1 MKSTGEGFTYTNL
14 PRAPKGPSTH
24 NNPRMAN
31 PYPPPLTASVVISCY
46 NYGRFVATAID
57 SALRQSRPVEV
68 IVVDDGST
76 DDSRAIIRG
85 YGDRIRP
92 VFKENGGQGSAINA
106 GCALAR
112 GEAVFLLDADDELRP
127 EAVDTVL
134 AAWRPDTVLVQWRP
148 SMMDAEGRDVP
159 GTVPAE
165 WKALDEGDVSEQ
177 MLATGGYSVTVTS
190 GLALRRDA
198 LLAILPIPEGPFRY
212 AADGFVV
219 RAMAF
224 RGPVQALDRP
234 LTRYRVHASNEVGLS
249 PARMAATYRKY
260 IAWAGHELE
269 AVESLARQHGRKVL
283 PEIGERNP
291 DFLRLRLY
299 SLVTDP
305 ANHPL
310 RRDTRGQVLPRLI
323 AAEWRTPMPVSR
335 RLLGLLV
342 DSAVALLPRPLACQL
357 LLWRYSA
364 GTRPGWLARYAA
376 WHRRRSAA

>member
-1 MKSTGEGFTYTNL
+1 MGEQ
-14 PRAPKGPSTH
+14 RIA
-24 NNPRMAN
+24 A
-31 PYPPPLTASVVISCY
+31 PPPLTASVVISCY
-46 NYGRFVATAID
+46 NYGRFVASAIE

-76 DDSRAIIRG
+76 DDSRAVIMR
-85 YGDRIRP
+85 YGDRIHP
-92 VFKENGGQGSAINA
+92 VFKANGGQGSAINA
-106 GCALAR
+106 GCMLAR
-112 GEAVFLLDADDELRP
+112 GDAVFLLDADDELRP
-127 EAVDTVL
+127 EAVETVL
-134 AAWRPDTVLVQWRP
+134 AAWRPEAVLVQWRP

-165 WKALDEGDVSEQ
+165 WIPLGDGDVSER

-198 LLAILPIPEGPFRY
+198 LLAILPMPEGPFRY

-224 RGPVQALDRP
+224 LGPVQAIDRP
-234 LTRYRVHASNEVGLS
+234 LTRYRVHGSNEVGVS
-249 PARMAATYRKY
+249 PERMAATYRKY

-269 AVESLARQHGRKVL
+269 ALESLARQHGRKISAGV
-283 PEIGERNP
+283 GERNP

-305 ANHPL
+305 ANHPVPG
-310 RRDTRGQVLPRLI
+310 DTRSRVLPRLI
-323 AAEWRTPMPVSR
+323 AAQWRTPMPAR
-335 RLLGLLV
+335 RRVLALAV
-342 DSAVALLPRPLACQL
+342 DSAVTLLPRPLACHL

-364 GTRPGWLARYAA
+364 SARPRWLARYAA
-376 WHRRRSAA
+376 WHRRRSAT